1 MSWSDSKLDN
11 LLAILEQPD
20 LTLADRTATFQAAD
34 ARLARLA
41 RRYDRAVVALERMNA
56 LADPANQKGAED
68 DDDESDDDSI
78 RPDDL
83 PDQIQ
88 ECLEQIRNQAPISQI
103 ISQVEQISLGVQKH
117 SASEGTLE
125 MATASLKL
133 KRLDLNNLLDP

>member
-1 MSWSDSKLDN
+1 
-11 LLAILEQPD
+11 
-20 LTLADRTATFQAAD
+20 
-34 ARLARLA
+34 
-41 RRYDRAVVALERMNA
+41 MNA

-103 ISQVEQISLGVQKH
+103 ISQVEQISLGIQKH
-117 SASEGTLE
+117 STSEGTLE

-133 KRLDLNNLLDP
+133 KRLDLSNLLDP